1 MEPNSQD
8 EIKESEEQK
17 EAQIEEEKQEIKEL
31 EEQNEE
37 KKEEQTKEIKDEKK
51 EEQNEEIKEE
61 QNEEIKEEQNKE
73 VKEEQNEEKKEEEKI
88 EEKKEE
94 EKIEEKKEEEKIEEN
109 NEEEKIEENNDEDK
123 IEEKKEE
130 EKKEEIKEEEKKEED
145 KKEEE
150 KIEEKNEEEK
160 KEEKNEEKIEE
171 EKKEEKNE
179 EEKKEEIKEEGKD
192 EINEEEKKEEKK
204 DQIEKEQNKEKKEE
218 KQEYQ
223 NKDSIDEPKEDLN
236 DLKSKS
242 TKNAIEKIPF
252 QEFKQ
257 EKAFTLEEKEKDKV
271 KSYLKDDSY
280 ERNASIFES
289 HSPNSFQ
296 NNDISILKK
305 IRDDGSD
312 YDKIVSGKDESQINS
327 GSFNLE
333 EKDSSMRSDQEK
345 DKNSMNNSV
354 LNVYKDFRFKRNSIK
369 LEHGAIFKSIS
380 EEKEKNVKLKD
391 IINAQMTELKDST
404 LTFFAQTIKELEHR
418 YTEYINNIC
427 DYVAENEMKLNKV
440 FHQNNEDNE
449 NIIEFTK
456 NNILQQIENLMEI
469 HDNICDALEDHA
481 VLLGTFLEKPDL
493 IQQKNPLEYF
503 INTYSSN
510 IINSWFLYKIN
521 FQKLNIRSFDTNKD
535 LSELY
540 VKYLVKQKNKNFK
553 NFTITQDINGNLSNG
568 ANFAKQNIKSI
579 EKLKF
584 DNVRAEEINKVFE
597 VKKKGGK
604 EQDNTARKLKSLSLI
619 KSNFSTIALN
629 KLYTPS
635 LKKLKIKRIIL
646 PLSLAG
652 FFDSILFK
660 SSFLQN
666 IYLQKCFIDDESL
679 SQFFKYL
686 SEKPELMESLKNIS
700 FAGNEI
706 TSVSMDSLIEKKC
719 IFQSLEVLDFSK
731 NNIFEFSTENFK
743 LLMNLKVL
751 DLTDNNLTNYTFFEN
766 IKNLKTLKCVLFLCN
781 NMFLINNRNNT
792 NKYIKY
798 LVDRLGNFKS
808 KIKKINLSFLYDK
821 VSKPII
827 QKLLLSPMIKISLI
841 KLNLSY
847 CGLDNETVCKF
858 LNNNFGLLSLK
869 VLNLRNNFIDLKF
882 FISIKSVD
890 LSLEKLKCLDI
901 GLNELQTLTFAEY
914 LNIEYFIN
922 KHPNLKKIKVQQ
934 TTFIQDLLTLTQN
947 EPDKL
952 IEVNKNLINRE
963 IKFII
968 EKDDALTI
976 EPLKELIEYKNID
989 D

>member
-1 MEPNSQD
+1 MEPNSQND
-8 EIKESEEQK
+8 IKESEEQK
-17 EAQIEEEKQEIKEL
+17 KASIEGEKHEIKEL
-31 EEQNEE
+31 EEQN
-37 KKEEQTKEIKDEKK
+37 DEKK
-51 EEQNEEIKEE
+51 EEIKEE
-61 QNEEIKEEQNKE
+61 QKEEIKEEQNK
-73 VKEEQNEEKKEEEKI
+73 
-88 EEKKEE
+88 
-94 EKIEEKKEEEKIEEN
+94 
-109 NEEEKIEENNDEDK
+109 
-123 IEEKKEE
+123 
-130 EKKEEIKEEEKKEED
+130 
-145 KKEEE
+145 
-150 KIEEKNEEEK
+150 
-160 KEEKNEEKIEE
+160 
-171 EKKEEKNE
+171 
-179 EEKKEEIKEEGKD
+179 
-192 EINEEEKKEEKK
+192 
-204 DQIEKEQNKEKKEE
+204 
-218 KQEYQ
+218 
-223 NKDSIDEPKEDLN
+223 DSIDESKEESN
-236 DLKSKS
+236 DSK
-242 TKNAIEKIPF
+242 EKKDSF
-252 QEFKQ
+252 KEFKK
-257 EKAFTLEEKEKDKV
+257 EKAFTLEENAKT

-280 ERNASIFES
+280 DKSASMHDS

-296 NNDISILKK
+296 NNANSLLKK
-305 IRDDGSD
+305 IRDDGSE
-312 YDKIVSGKDESQINS
+312 YDKIVSGRDESRLNS
-327 GSFNLE
+327 CSFNLE
-333 EKDSSMRSDQEK
+333 EKDTSMRSDHEK
-345 DKNSMNNSV
+345 DKNLMNNNII
-354 LNVYKDFRFKRNSIK
+354 NVYKDFRFKRNSIK
-369 LEHGAIFKSIS
+369 LEPGAIIRTIS
-380 EEKEKNVKLKD
+380 EEKDKNMKLKD
-391 IINAQMTELKDST
+391 IINAQMVELKDST
-404 LTFFAQTIKELEHR
+404 LSFFSQTIKELEHR

-481 VLLGTFLEKPDL
+481 GLLGIFLEKPDL

-553 NFTITQDINGNLSNG
+553 NFTITQDIYGNLSNE

-579 EKLKF
+579 ENLKF
-584 DNVRAEEINKVFE
+584 VSVKAEEINKVFDI
-597 VKKKGGK
+597 KKKGGK

-619 KSNFSTIALN
+619 QSDFSTVALN
-629 KLYTPS
+629 KLNTPS

-646 PLSLAG
+646 PLSLSG
-652 FFDSILFK
+652 FFDSVLYK

-679 SQFFKYL
+679 LQFFKYL
-686 SEKPELMESLKNIS
+686 SEKPELMESLKTIS
-700 FAGNEI
+700 FSGNEI
-706 TSVSMDSLIEKKC
+706 TSVCMDSLIEKKC
-719 IFQSLEVLDFSK
+719 NFQSLEVLDFSK
-731 NNIFEFSTENFK
+731 NNIFEFGTENFK

-766 IKNLKTLKCVLFLCN
+766 IKSLKTIKSVLFLCN
-781 NMFLINNRNNT
+781 NMFLINNKNNT
-792 NKYIKY
+792 NQYIKY
-798 LVDRLGNFKS
+798 LVDRLGNYKS
-808 KIKKINLSFLYDK
+808 KIKKINLSFLFDK

-827 QKLLLSPMIKISLI
+827 LKLLLSPMIKISLI

-882 FISIKSVD
+882 FTSIKSVD
-890 LSLEKLKCLDI
+890 LSLEKLNCLDI
-901 GLNELQTLTFAEY
+901 GINEFQTLTFADY
-914 LNIEYFIN
+914 LNIEYFAN

-947 EPDKL
+947 EPEKL

-976 EPLKELIEYKNID
+976 DPLKELIEYKNIGD
-989 D
+989 

>member
-1 MEPNSQD
+1 MEPNSQND
-8 EIKESEEQK
+8 IKESEEQK
-17 EAQIEEEKQEIKEL
+17 KASIEGEKHEIKEL
-31 EEQNEE
+31 EEQN
-37 KKEEQTKEIKDEKK
+37 DEKK
-51 EEQNEEIKEE
+51 EEIKEE
-61 QNEEIKEEQNKE
+61 QKEEIKEEQNK
-73 VKEEQNEEKKEEEKI
+73 
-88 EEKKEE
+88 
-94 EKIEEKKEEEKIEEN
+94 
-109 NEEEKIEENNDEDK
+109 
-123 IEEKKEE
+123 
-130 EKKEEIKEEEKKEED
+130 
-145 KKEEE
+145 
-150 KIEEKNEEEK
+150 
-160 KEEKNEEKIEE
+160 
-171 EKKEEKNE
+171 
-179 EEKKEEIKEEGKD
+179 
-192 EINEEEKKEEKK
+192 
-204 DQIEKEQNKEKKEE
+204 
-218 KQEYQ
+218 
-223 NKDSIDEPKEDLN
+223 DSIDESKEESN
-236 DLKSKS
+236 DSK
-242 TKNAIEKIPF
+242 EKKDSF
-252 QEFKQ
+252 KEFKK
-257 EKAFTLEEKEKDKV
+257 EKAFTLEENAKT

-280 ERNASIFES
+280 DKSASMHDS

-296 NNDISILKK
+296 NNANSLLKK
-305 IRDDGSD
+305 IRDDGSE
-312 YDKIVSGKDESQINS
+312 YDKIVSGRDESRLNS
-327 GSFNLE
+327 CSFNLE
-333 EKDSSMRSDQEK
+333 EKDTSMRSDHEK
-345 DKNSMNNSV
+345 DKNLMNNNII
-354 LNVYKDFRFKRNSIK
+354 NVYKDFRFKRNSIK
-369 LEHGAIFKSIS
+369 LEPGAIIRTIS
-380 EEKEKNVKLKD
+380 EEKDKNMKLKD
-391 IINAQMTELKDST
+391 IINAQMVELKDST
-404 LTFFAQTIKELEHR
+404 LSFFSQTIKELEHR

-947 EPDKL
+947 EPEKI

-976 EPLKELIEYKNID
+976 DPLKELIEYKNIGD
-989 D
+989 

>member
-17 EAQIEEEKQEIKEL
+17 EAQMEEEKQEIKEL

-73 VKEEQNEEKKEEEKI
+73 EKEEQNEEKKEEEKI

-150 KIEEKNEEEK
+150 KIEEK
-160 KEEKNEEKIEE
+160 
-171 EKKEEKNE
+171 
-179 EEKKEEIKEEGKD
+179 
-192 EINEEEKKEEKK
+192 NEEEKKEEKK

>member
-1 MEPNSQD
+1 MEPNSQND
-8 EIKESEEQK
+8 IKESEEQK
-17 EAQIEEEKQEIKEL
+17 KASIEGEKHEIKEL
-31 EEQNEE
+31 EEQN
-37 KKEEQTKEIKDEKK
+37 DEKK
-51 EEQNEEIKEE
+51 EEIKEE
-61 QNEEIKEEQNKE
+61 QKEEIKEEQNK
-73 VKEEQNEEKKEEEKI
+73 
-88 EEKKEE
+88 
-94 EKIEEKKEEEKIEEN
+94 
-109 NEEEKIEENNDEDK
+109 
-123 IEEKKEE
+123 
-130 EKKEEIKEEEKKEED
+130 
-145 KKEEE
+145 
-150 KIEEKNEEEK
+150 
-160 KEEKNEEKIEE
+160 
-171 EKKEEKNE
+171 
-179 EEKKEEIKEEGKD
+179 
-192 EINEEEKKEEKK
+192 
-204 DQIEKEQNKEKKEE
+204 
-218 KQEYQ
+218 
-223 NKDSIDEPKEDLN
+223 DSIDESKEESN
-236 DLKSKS
+236 DSK
-242 TKNAIEKIPF
+242 EKKDSF
-252 QEFKQ
+252 KEFKK
-257 EKAFTLEEKEKDKV
+257 EKAFTLEENAKT

-280 ERNASIFES
+280 DKSASMHDS

-296 NNDISILKK
+296 NNANSLLKK
-305 IRDDGSD
+305 IRDDGSE
-312 YDKIVSGKDESQINS
+312 YDKIVSGRDESQLNS
-327 GSFNLE
+327 CSFNLE
-333 EKDSSMRSDQEK
+333 EKDTSMRSDHEK
-345 DKNSMNNSV
+345 DKNLMNNNII
-354 LNVYKDFRFKRNSIK
+354 NVYKDFRFKRNSIK
-369 LEHGAIFKSIS
+369 LEPGAIIRTIS
-380 EEKEKNVKLKD
+380 EEKDKNMKLKD
-391 IINAQMTELKDST
+391 IINAQMVELKDST
-404 LTFFAQTIKELEHR
+404 LSFFSQTIKELEHR

-481 VLLGTFLEKPDL
+481 GLLGIFLEKPDL

-553 NFTITQDINGNLSNG
+553 NFTITQDIYGNLSNE

-579 EKLKF
+579 ENLKF
-584 DNVRAEEINKVFE
+584 DNVKAEEINKVFDI
-597 VKKKGGK
+597 KKKGGK

-619 KSNFSTIALN
+619 QSDFSTVALI
-629 KLYTPS
+629 KLNTPS

-646 PLSLAG
+646 PLSLSG
-652 FFDSILFK
+652 FFDSVLYK

-679 SQFFKYL
+679 LQFFKYL
-686 SEKPELMESLKNIS
+686 SEKPELMESLKTIS
-700 FAGNEI
+700 FSGNEI
-706 TSVSMDSLIEKKC
+706 TSVCMDSLIEKKC
-719 IFQSLEVLDFSK
+719 NFQSLEVLDFSK
-731 NNIFEFSTENFK
+731 NNIFEFGTENFK
-743 LLMNLKVL
+743 LLMNLKIL

-766 IKNLKTLKCVLFLCN
+766 IKSLKTIKSVLFLCN
-781 NMFLINNRNNT
+781 NMFLINNKNNT
-792 NKYIKY
+792 NQYIKY
-798 LVDRLGNFKS
+798 LVDRLGNYKS
-808 KIKKINLSFLYDK
+808 KIKKINLSFLFDK

-827 QKLLLSPMIKISLI
+827 LKLLLSPMIKISLI

-882 FISIKSVD
+882 FTSIKSVD
-890 LSLEKLKCLDI
+890 LSLEKLNCLDI
-901 GLNELQTLTFAEY
+901 GINEFQTLTFADY
-914 LNIEYFIN
+914 LNIEYFAN

-947 EPDKL
+947 EPEKL

-976 EPLKELIEYKNID
+976 DPLKELIEYKNIGD
-989 D
+989 